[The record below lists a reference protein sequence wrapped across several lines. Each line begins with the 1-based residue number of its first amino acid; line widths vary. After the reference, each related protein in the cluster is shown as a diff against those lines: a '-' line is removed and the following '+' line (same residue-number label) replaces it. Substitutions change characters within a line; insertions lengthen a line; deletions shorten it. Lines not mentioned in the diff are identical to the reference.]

1 MGMRVYKRIDTNNTD
16 YAGENTIRIISVF
29 ISEELQRKGYS
40 TFPMLKFS
48 GYLPLKFL

>member
-1 MGMRVYKRIDTNNTD
+1 MRVK
-16 YAGENTIRIISVF
+16 NTIRIISVF

>member
-1 MGMRVYKRIDTNNTD
+1 MRVKYNPHNQC
-16 YAGENTIRIISVF
+16 F

>member
-1 MGMRVYKRIDTNNTD
+1 MRVKI
-16 YAGENTIRIISVF
+16 TIRIISVF

-48 GYLPLKFL
+48 GYLPLKFLLIQI